1 MLKKIQGIDE
11 NIVVIEE
18 RTKKIDSLP
27 TKDEMQSCISET
39 LKTLLKKPCP

>member
-1 MLKKIQGIDE
+1 MLKKIQEIDE

-18 RTKKIDSLP
+18 RTKKMDSLP
-27 TKDEMQSCISET
+27 TKNKMQSCISET